1 MLYPELTA
9 LLLNAIVDICE
20 DTALDRKSRKLQLGG
35 VHTISKLAY
44 EYAGDCVMLKIVLDI
59 VKKKLEY
66 LRTATTHKEVTE
78 ILTPPKPRYNGS
90 ELVVDSKYHI
100 PAEEMLIW
108 SRTSYL
114 APLSEEGY
122 KRYMKVFREYFGEEI
137 YQSLGFPD

>member
-20 DTALDRKSRKLQLGG
+20 DTALNKKIRGLQLDG
-35 VHTISKLAY
+35 VYAISKLAR
-44 EYAGDCVMLKIVLDI
+44 EYAGEYCMFKIVLDI
-59 VKKKLEY
+59 AVRKLEY
-66 LRTATTHKEVTE
+66 LRTATTRKEVTE
-78 ILTPPKPRYNGS
+78 ILTPPKPRYNGR
-90 ELVVDSKYHI
+90 ELVVDSKYYV

-108 SRTSYL
+108 SRTSFL

-137 YQSLGFPD
+137 YQSLGIPD